1 MDEVQTMSRAG
12 ENVGKAVGTGVRSAR
27 YGAARASKLGAEIYR
42 QAALLAEQE
51 LASRG
56 ISTDDLQERL
66 MQRATGMSRKEAA
79 AKGKKARKDW
89 DKKRAK
95 SRKQLAKNA
104 KAARKEM
111 ASRAEVAKQQSR
123 RKWPWALLALAG
135 LTGAAAAV
143 LMRRPEEM
151 PVAQAEHSRI
161 AGADAGSTHASNGS
175 SEHAQEDGQVT
186 GETTALR
193 SDKEH

>member
-1 MDEVQTMSRAG
+1 MDEVTAMSRAG
-12 ENVGKAVGTGVRSAR
+12 ENVGKAVGTGVRNAR
-27 YGAARASKLGAEIYR
+27 HGAVRASKAGAEIYR

-56 ISTDDLQERL
+56 ISTDDLQERF
-66 MQRATGMSRKEAA
+66 MQRATSMPGKESAG
-79 AKGKKARKDW
+79 KGKKARKNW
-89 DKKRAK
+89 DKKKAK

-111 ASRAEVAKQQSR
+111 AVRSGATKPKGR
-123 RKWPWALLALAG
+123 RKWPWVLLALAG
-135 LTGAAAAV
+135 LAGAAAAV

-151 PVAQAEHSRI
+151 PVAQAEHNRFP
-161 AGADAGSTHASNGS
+161 GHDADGSHSNGS
-175 SEHAQEDGQVT
+175 TEPARGDGQVT

-193 SDKEH
+193 PNTEQ